1 MPRLIKDR
9 ALVDDRWQLLR
20 DAATL
25 AAVPASAAVI
35 VPLALWRAERAALLA
50 RGDAG
55 VWLGPANDPAQIA
68 ADVASL
74 PVVAID
80 FPQFADGRGYS
91 TARLL
96 RQRYGY
102 RHELRAVGDI
112 LRDQLFALE
121 EVGFDAFLLRE
132 DTDAV
137 AALASFDDFRGVYA
151 PTVGHPAP
159 WFRRR
164 HGGPSPDDRCSLE
177 A

>member
-9 ALVDDRWQLLR
+9 TLVADRWQLLR
-20 DAATL
+20 DAMTNAD
-25 AAVPASAAVI
+25 VPACSAVI

-55 VWLGPANDPAQIA
+55 LWLGPADDPAQIA
-68 ADVASL
+68 ADLASL

-102 RHELRAVGDI
+102 RRELRAVGDI

-132 DTDAV
+132 DVEAA
-137 AALASFDDFRGVYA
+137 AALASFDDFRSVYA

-164 HGGPSPDDRCSLE
+164 HGGASPGDRWSPE